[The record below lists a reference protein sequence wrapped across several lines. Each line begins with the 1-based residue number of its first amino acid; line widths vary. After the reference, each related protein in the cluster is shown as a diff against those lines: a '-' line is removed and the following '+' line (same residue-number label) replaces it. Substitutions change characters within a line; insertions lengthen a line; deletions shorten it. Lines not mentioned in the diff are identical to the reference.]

1 MLRNVLKTFFIT
13 LILFSLIQANADKNT
28 ILNIKVKIDDKF
40 RTNLNLDPNLYKIW
54 IGTSDGSQNLS
65 EPIANAGKPKTYI
78 PGLPGSAPLV
88 EEVYTSGK
96 VSESFNYMID
106 IYIDESY
113 NEEWL
118 KNQMRYSVVEVWSA
132 FGVGDRK
139 KNKINIISMPFQA
152 PSGSPQETS
161 ELQKLEENQ
170 RNLENSLASLEN
182 QYLEKVKELEEKSAS
197 KVSLESQIVDLTK
210 QIEVEQE
217 EKRSAKLE
225 DQLEILKQELDNV
238 RADLQEEKD
247 VKNAQTVQME
257 MLLESFEEQAKN
269 IQLAQMEKQASEIEN
284 LKASVSNSDLAL
296 DENIQWRLKY
306 LEGQFTKTQRFKD
319 SLLNRMGS
327 QLDKINF
334 PPVPVDTITNDSLAQ
349 NEGSESGAG
358 WVLWLAIGLL
368 GLLIILSL
376 VAIFTNKKK
385 VIYLKPKDQKSK
397 ESNNGNNE
405 QLTVEPQNAPAPA
418 APASVA
424 PTHAPVDE
432 GVMQSEIRTQRQ
444 SAVAMSAGQKEG
456 ATQIVK
462 DWLEES
468 KNEENS
474 EE

>member
-1 MLRNVLKTFFIT
+1 
-13 LILFSLIQANADKNT
+13 
-28 ILNIKVKIDDKF
+28 
-40 RTNLNLDPNLYKIW
+40 
-54 IGTSDGSQNLS
+54 
-65 EPIANAGKPKTYI
+65 
-78 PGLPGSAPLV
+78 
-88 EEVYTSGK
+88 
-96 VSESFNYMID
+96 
-106 IYIDESY
+106 
-113 NEEWL
+113 
-118 KNQMRYSVVEVWSA
+118 WSA

-170 RNLENSLASLEN
+170 RSLENSLASLEN

>member
-1 MLRNVLKTFFIT
+1 MT
-13 LILFSLIQANADKNT
+13 LMCFSFSDNNKNT
-28 ILNIKVKIDDKF
+28 LLNLKVKIDNEF
-40 RTNLNLDPNLYKIW
+40 RQTLDMDPNLYKIW
-54 IGTSDGSQNLS
+54 IGASDGSQNLS
-65 EPIANAGKPKTYI
+65 EPITNAGKAKTYI
-78 PGLPGSAPLV
+78 PGLPGSVPLV
-88 EEVYTSGK
+88 EEVHITGK
-96 VSESFNYMID
+96 ISQAFNYIVD
-106 IYIDESY
+106 IYIDDSY
-113 NEEWL
+113 DRLYVRNL
-118 KNQMRYSVVEVWSA
+118 IKGVILDVWPA
-132 FGVGDRK
+132 FGESNRLESNV
-139 KNKINIISMPFQA
+139 NIKVMSFQA

-170 RNLENSLASLEN
+170 RNLENSLASLEG
-182 QYLEKVKELEEKSAS
+182 QYLEKVKELEEKNAS
-197 KVSLESQIVDLTK
+197 KVSLESQITELTK

-217 EKRSAKLE
+217 EKRSTELE
-225 DQLEILKQELDNV
+225 YELQILTQELDNV
-238 RADLQEEKD
+238 RLELQEEKD

-269 IQLAQMEKQASEIEN
+269 IQLAQMEKQASEIES
-284 LKASVSNSDLAL
+284 LKESVLNSDLAL
-296 DENIQWRLKY
+296 DETIQWRLKY

-334 PPVPVDTITNDSLAQ
+334 PQAATPTDTITNDSLSQ
-349 NEGSESGAG
+349 NEGPESGAG

-397 ESNNGNNE
+397 ESNSKNNTQPVVE
-405 QLTVEPQNAPAPA
+405 QQNVPAPA

-424 PTHAPVDE
+424 PTYASADE

>member
-1 MLRNVLKTFFIT
+1 MLRNILKIFLIT
-13 LILFSLIQANADKNT
+13 LILLNLATANSDKNT

-40 RTNLNLDPNLYKIW
+40 RTTLNLDPNLYKIW
-54 IGTSDGSQNLS
+54 IGTSDGRDQFS
-65 EPIANAGKPKTYI
+65 EPMGATPKKTYI

-88 EEVYTSGK
+88 EEVYTSGA

-106 IYIDESY
+106 IYIDDSY

-118 KNQMRYSVVEVWSA
+118 TNQMRYSIVEVWPA
-132 FGVGDRK
+132 FGSGDRK
-139 KNKINIISMPFQA
+139 NKKINIISMPFQS
-152 PSGSPQETS
+152 PSGSTQEAN
-161 ELQKLEENQ
+161 ELKKLEENQ
-170 RNLENSLASLEN
+170 RSLEN
-182 QYLEKVKELEEKSAS
+182 ALAKLENDYIQKVNELEEKNSS
-197 KVSLESQIVDLTK
+197 ITELKKT
-210 QIEVEQE
+210 IEVEKEVKKSAILEEENDKLRFDNQE
-217 EKRSAKLE
+217 AEDVIIAQSAKIE
-225 DQLEILKQELDNV
+225 
-238 RADLQEEKD
+238 A
-247 VKNAQTVQME
+247 
-257 MLLESFEEQAKN
+257 LLESFEQQAKDL
-269 IQLAQMEKQASEIEN
+269 QLAQMQKQAEEIES
-284 LKASVSNSDLAL
+284 LKASVSNSELAL
-296 DENIQWRLKY
+296 DENIQWRLQY

-334 PPVPVDTITNDSLAQ
+334 PPKAPEETMSSDSLSQ
-349 NEGSESGAG
+349 NNSSSPSSG
-358 WVLWLAIGLL
+358 WVMWLAIGLL

-376 VAIFTNKKK
+376 IAIFTNKKK
-385 VIYLKPKDQKSK
+385 VIYLKPKDEKSK
-397 ESNNGNNE
+397 ESDNKSSDQQVQE
-405 QLTVEPQNAPAPA
+405 APQNNVPQPVAPANI
-418 APASVA
+418 A